1 MWFTAPLSPSSLTC
15 GPHPSTPLTE
25 CQSMGTQ
32 ERMKRAF
39 PAAMET
45 PESTT
50 GTPRPHT
57 RFQEKPVGLA
67 TAAR

>member
-1 MWFTAPLSPSSLTC
+1 MD
-15 GPHPSTPLTE
+15 GD
-25 CQSMGTQ
+25 Q
-32 ERMKRAF
+32 EHMKWAF
-39 PAAMET
+39 PAAMAT